1 MAGPSQRES
10 SQHLVAGT
18 GGRNAQRR
26 LWLSIGKA
34 FGVPET
40 VRQEPRFDGAILRG
54 RARCVGPSGVRDR
67 RTKASRMSAGD
78 TELLPRSPDGR
89 PSERQE
95 GSGDEVTGSPTE
107 SLWGDG
113 GGGAAGVCLPRAS
126 QASPAQLA
134 VRPADADAALGATR
148 KPCRLRPPAVASVD
162 VVSLR
167 APFVQSASSF
177 PPRGARFSR
186 CYAFLAGNCVLAR
199 RSGRPGVGES
209 GPPSR
214 PHTCR

>member
-1 MAGPSQRES
+1 MTPSPAQTLRGFTLKSRHSKVRCLSTKNFMMAGPSQRES

-18 GGRNAQRR
+18 GGRNSQRR
-26 LWLSIGKA
+26 LRLGIGKA

-78 TELLPRSPDGR
+78 TELLPRPPDGR

-113 GGGAAGVCLPRAS
+113 GRGRGGRLLAAG
-126 QASPAQLA
+126 
-134 VRPADADAALGATR
+134 
-148 KPCRLRPPAVASVD
+148 
-162 VVSLR
+162 
-167 APFVQSASSF
+167 
-177 PPRGARFSR
+177 
-186 CYAFLAGNCVLAR
+186 LAGEPGTARCPASRRRAR
-199 RSGRPGVGES
+199 RYAEALPAPPSGR
-209 GPPSR
+209 R
-214 PHTCR
+214 FR

>member
-1 MAGPSQRES
+1 MMAGPSQRES

-18 GGRNAQRR
+18 GGRNSQRR
-26 LWLSIGKA
+26 LRLGIGKA

-113 GGGAAGVCLPRAS
+113 GRGRGGRLLAAGLAGE
-126 QASPAQLA
+126 PAQLA
-134 VRPADADAALGATR
+134 VRRADAALGATR
-148 KPCRLRPPAVASVD
+148 KPSRLRPPAVASVD

-186 CYAFLAGNCVLAR
+186 CYAFLAGNCFLAR
-199 RSGRPGVGES
+199 RSGRPGVGEP